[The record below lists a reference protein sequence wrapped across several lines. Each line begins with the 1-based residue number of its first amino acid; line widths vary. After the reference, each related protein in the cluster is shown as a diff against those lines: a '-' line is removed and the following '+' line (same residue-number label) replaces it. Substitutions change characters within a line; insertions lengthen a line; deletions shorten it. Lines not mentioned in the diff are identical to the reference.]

1 MLSEVATLCLVIL
14 LQLSEAFKSYP
25 SRTVPSSWFQDNN
38 KYLQPITDT
47 QAQTHEDFKDL
58 DLAASEFNN
67 DQINNMATELKR
79 EQIERIS
86 NGNVETKRD
95 QVAASSGDNHGGR
108 VQIKVYRGPD
118 SGGHH
123 EQFAPYGYWVKQPA
137 DYDHH

>member
-1 MLSEVATLCLVIL
+1 MFSQVATLCLVTHIH
-14 LQLSEAFKSYP
+14 LSEAFKFYP
-25 SRTVPSSWFQDNN
+25 SRTVPSSWFEDSK
-38 KYLQPITDT
+38 KYLQPITD
-47 QAQTHEDFKDL
+47 AQTEEDFKDL

-67 DQINNMATELKR
+67 AQINKMASELKR
-79 EQIERIS
+79 EQIERMS
-86 NGNVETKRD
+86 NDNVETKRD
-95 QVAASSGDNHGGR
+95 QVAAPSGDNHGGR